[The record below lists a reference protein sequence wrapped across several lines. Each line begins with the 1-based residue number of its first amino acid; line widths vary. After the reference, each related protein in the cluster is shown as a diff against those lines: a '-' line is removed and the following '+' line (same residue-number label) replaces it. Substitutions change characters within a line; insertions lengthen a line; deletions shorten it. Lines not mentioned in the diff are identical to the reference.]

1 MGVEMTT
8 LLYICIGITVVAVCT
23 AVSAI
28 MLYRRSIHKTMK
40 TIENML
46 DAAINGSF
54 SEDVFDESVLSSIE
68 ANFVRFLSIC
78 SVSSKNLLAEKNK
91 INELISDISHQTKTP
106 LANILL
112 YSQLLSEYELSQD
125 TSTCVKALSTQAEK
139 LNFLIQALLKT
150 SRLETGII
158 TVSPRRESVHKLL
171 DAALEQITPKADAKG
186 ISVFREDTVIHAY
199 FDLKWTSEAVYN
211 IMDNAI
217 KYTETGGN
225 MDIKVMAYELFCRI
239 DITDS
244 GIGIA
249 EEEQGKIFTRFY
261 RSPTVNS
268 QEGVGIGLF
277 LAREIIAAEGGY
289 IKVRS
294 HYDRGST
301 FSIFLPMDT

>member
-1 MGVEMTT
+1 MAVLNYICMGITIIALFAVGTAI
-8 LLYICIGITVVAVCT
+8 LLYRKNV
-23 AVSAI
+23 
-28 MLYRRSIHKTMK
+28 HKTMK
-40 TIENML
+40 TIQEMI
-46 DAAINGSF
+46 DTAIDGNF
-54 SEDVFDESVLSSIE
+54 SERVFDESILSAVE
-68 ANFVRFLSIC
+68 TKLARFLSIC
-78 SVSSKNLLAEKNK
+78 TVSSKNLLAEKNK

-125 TSTCVKALSTQAEK
+125 TSTCVKALSAQAEK

-158 TVSPRRESVHKLL
+158 TVSPRRESVQKLL
-171 DAALEQITPKADAKG
+171 DAALEQMMPKADAKG
-186 ISVFREDTVIHAY
+186 ISVVMEDTVTHAY

-217 KYTETGGN
+217 KYTETGGS
-225 MDIKVMAYELFCRI
+225 MIIKVMAYELFCRI

-277 LAREIIAAEGGY
+277 LAREIIAAERGY

-294 HYDRGST
+294 RYGRGST
-301 FSIFLPMDT
+301 FSIFLSMDT

>member
-1 MGVEMTT
+1 
-8 LLYICIGITVVAVCT
+8 
-23 AVSAI
+23 
-28 MLYRRSIHKTMK
+28 MK

-54 SEDVFDESVLSSIE
+54 SEDVFDESVLSAIE
-68 ANFVRFLSIC
+68 AKFAKFLSIC

-106 LANILL
+106 VANILL

-125 TSTCVKALSTQAEK
+125 TSTCVKALSAQAEK

-158 TVSPRRESVHKLL
+158 TVAPRRESVQKLL
-171 DAALEQITPKADAKG
+171 DAALEQMMPKADAKG
-186 ISVFREDTVIHAY
+186 ISVVMEDTVTHAY

-217 KYTETGGN
+217 KYTETGGSMN
-225 MDIKVMAYELFCRI
+225 IKVTAYDLFCRI
-239 DITDS
+239 DIIDS

-294 HYDRGST
+294 RYGRGST
-301 FSIFLPMDT
+301 FSIFLSMDT